1 MKLPLILTAFLFFA
15 QGVLFAQ
22 QQDTL
27 AIDSLSEK
35 KLCKIS
41 TDLDLPVDTVLLNDL
56 ENTELAQDSLP
67 IKETRAERRERI
79 RAEKEHDRLYYKGI
93 KKDSARLEIERVS
106 RIAWRRSIFVPGWG
120 QYTNGG
126 LWWIKVPIIYG
137 GFVTSYLV
145 FDFWQWYY
153 KKFLNEITYRMENN
167 GDRSDPDLL
176 FFDSMD
182 GMIKRKDYARR
193 NRDLTILATV
203 GWYGLNV
210 VEAYVN
216 SMLKNRWSIGDETA
230 ALQISPSFMTG
241 MPPMA
246 MHTGFQNMITPGI
259 KLTLSIH

>member
-1 MKLPLILTAFLFFA
+1 MKLPLLITFVFFTGTVLYAQEVDTTALKS
-15 QGVLFAQ
+15 L
-22 QQDTL
+22 QDTVVRAL
-27 AIDSLSEK
+27 SSDLKTSVDSLSESSIDGMSIVQDTIK
-35 KLCKIS
+35 K
-41 TDLDLPVDTVLLNDL
+41 N
-56 ENTELAQDSLP
+56 
-67 IKETRAERRERI
+67 ETRQERRARKK
-79 RAEKEHDRLYYKGI
+79 AEKEHDRLYYKGI

-106 RIAWRRSIFVPGWG
+106 RIAWQRSIFVPGWG

-137 GFVTSYLV
+137 GFVTSFLV

-167 GDRSDPDLL
+167 GDRRDPDLQ

-182 GMIKRKDYARR
+182 GMIKQKDYARR

-216 SMLKNRWSIGDETA
+216 SMLKNRWSIGDEVA
-230 ALQISPSFMTG
+230 VKVSPSLIVG
-241 MPPMA
+241 MPPTTIN
-246 MHTGFQNMITPGI
+246 HGFGNMLTPGL
-259 KLTLSIH
+259 KLTLSLH